1 MAQIHGLEMQLKELD
16 ETAIET
22 PDVKDKLKNALD
34 VVDKIIAGGNLDRRD
49 IELLIDRIDV
59 DENSMPE
66 IILKYGLSNLINYSP
81 ADDMNHRENTII
93 AVVMKL
99 ITEDERGYT
108 SAKYLSEHITD
119 LGFKKTKQSILPYIE
134 LMKELGILEATENPL
149 KPYNIM
155 KSKEEITALIQD
167 FLPDLP
173 AEITARQL
181 SDDYLHCYECD
192 RWNAGDGI

>member
-1 MAQIHGLEMQLKELD
+1 
-16 ETAIET
+16 
-22 PDVKDKLKNALD
+22 
-34 VVDKIIAGGNLDRRD
+34 
-49 IELLIDRIDV
+49 
-59 DENSMPE
+59 
-66 IILKYGLSNLINYSP
+66 
-81 ADDMNHRENTII
+81 MNRRENTII

-99 ITEDERGYT
+99 ITEDHRGYT

-155 KSKEEITALIQD
+155 KSKKEITALIQD

-192 RWNAGDGI
+192 RRHAGNGF